1 MHLFLIAGEPSGD
14 RLGAALI
21 AGLRTLMPE
30 LSVSGVGGPAMQAE
44 GVESLFDME
53 ALSVMG
59 LAEVLPRLPELIRL
73 RDRTVDAIA
82 RARPDAVVTIDS
94 PDFTLRVAAR
104 ARRARRD
111 LPVVH
116 YVAPSVWAWRKGR
129 AARMAQVVDH
139 VLALLPFEPPHM
151 RAVGMS
157 CDFTGHPIVSEPRAG
172 AEEIA
177 AIRARAGGE
186 IALVLPGSR
195 RGEVERLTPVL
206 GEALARLPTGHRVV
220 IPTLPHLAKALG
232 AQVATWPGDP
242 ILLTDPLEKRA
253 AFDAAKAALAV
264 SGSVSLELAASGTPM
279 VIVYDM
285 NWVTWQVVSRLM
297 RIDTATLVN
306 LVTGRKAVPE
316 FLGPACRSGP
326 VGEAFRRLL
335 LVPSERAAQADALEL
350 TMERLG
356 RDGPPPGLRAA
367 RALLDHL
374 AK

>member
-1 MHLFLIAGEPSGD
+1 
-14 RLGAALI
+14 
-21 AGLRTLMPE
+21 
-30 LSVSGVGGPAMQAE
+30 
-44 GVESLFDME
+44 
-53 ALSVMG
+53 MG

-151 RAVGMS
+151 RAAGMS

-242 ILLTDPLEKRA
+242 ILLTDPLEKTRSLRRGEGRTRGLRLGQPGARGERYADGDRLRYELGHLAGGQPVDADRHGDPRQPRNRA
-253 AFDAAKAALAV
+253 KGGPGIPRSPLAV
-264 SGSVSLELAASGTPM
+264 
-279 VIVYDM
+279 
-285 NWVTWQVVSRLM
+285 
-297 RIDTATLVN
+297 
-306 LVTGRKAVPE
+306 
-316 FLGPACRSGP
+316 PA
-326 VGEAFRRLL
+326 
-335 LVPSERAAQADALEL
+335 Q
-350 TMERLG
+350 
-356 RDGPPPGLRAA
+356 
-367 RALLDHL
+367 
-374 AK
+374 